1 MVLHWQILA
10 DPLSPAGGLHLGLL
24 PLFGALIGGEVT
36 LTKPN
41 TIDIHHCCSPSI
53 LTPSSG
59 SLQPVQWNQSDHADG
74 RGEIAA

>member
-1 MVLHWQILA
+1 MIPCLLLTRAH
-10 DPLSPAGGLHLGLL
+10 GLHLRLL
-24 PLFGALIGGEVT
+24 PLFDAPISEVVT
-36 LTKPN
+36 PTKPN
-41 TIDIHHCCSPSI
+41 TIEMHRRYCSPSI